1 MKIKMDVKRIVGY
14 IATVVIGI
22 GFIIMAISDALH
34 NEISSILQ
42 AILGLLFIILGIKK
56 VIELRRK

>member
-1 MKIKMDVKRIVGY
+1 MDVRKIIGY
-14 IATVVIGI
+14 IATVIIGI
-22 GFIIMAISDALH
+22 GFIIMAISDTLH

-42 AILGLLFIILGIKK
+42 AISGLIFIILGIKK

>member
-1 MKIKMDVKRIVGY
+1 MDVKRIVGY

-22 GFIIMAISDALH
+22 GFIIMAVSDTLH

-56 VIELRRK
+56 VI

>member
-56 VIELRRK
+56 VI

>member
-1 MKIKMDVKRIVGY
+1 MDIKKIVGY

-22 GFIIMAISDALH
+22 GFIIMAISDTLH
-34 NEISSILQ
+34 NEIASILQ
-42 AILGLLFIILGIKK
+42 AILGLIFIILGIKK